1 MTCQPSHT
9 RGPPA
14 KAASPRV
21 TTVTVRRRARSVIYA
36 PNFLGE
42 LVPIPNGVWSTVPV
56 SAAVMIA
63 IQDGVLERKP
73 AAAKRGKPAPAAAAP
88 ASKPTPAKTK
98 AKTGKRGRKEYDV
111 WKPMFDY
118 LDKIAETGKKFSSYS
133 AAAQVGHYWLTEQ
146 QANRSQRKEG
156 AVVPTVDTIRVKIR
170 KLRPDLASG

>member
-1 MTCQPSHT
+1 MTCRPSHT
-9 RGPPA
+9 PAQPA
-14 KAASPRV
+14 KAVPLQV
-21 TTVTVRRRARSVIYA
+21 TAVTVRRRARSVIYA

-42 LVPIPNGVWSTVPV
+42 LVPIPNGIWSTVPV

-63 IQDGVLERKP
+63 IRDGALEQ
-73 AAAKRGKPAPAAAAP
+73 RGKPARAAAAP

-98 AKTGKRGRKEYDV
+98 AKTGQRGRKEYDV

-118 LDKIAETGKKFSSYS
+118 LDKIAATGKKFSSYL

-156 AVVPTVDTIRVKIR
+156 AVVPTVDTVRVKIR

>member
-21 TTVTVRRRARSVIYA
+21 TTVTVRRRTRSVIYV

-56 SAAVMIA
+56 SAEVMIA
-63 IQDGVLERKP
+63 IRDGALEQ
-73 AAAKRGKPAPAAAAP
+73 RGKPASAAAAP

-98 AKTGKRGRKEYDV
+98 AKTGKHGRNEYDV

-118 LDKIAETGKKFSSYS
+118 LDKIAATGKKFSTYS

-146 QANRSQRKEG
+146 QASRSQRKEG
-156 AVVPTVDTIRVKIR
+156 AAVPTVDTVRVKIR

>member
-21 TTVTVRRRARSVIYA
+21 TAVTVRRRTRSVIYV

-42 LVPIPNGVWSTVPV
+42 LVPIPNGIWSTVPV

-63 IQDGVLERKP
+63 IRDGALEQ
-73 AAAKRGKPAPAAAAP
+73 RGKPTPAAAAP

-98 AKTGKRGRKEYDV
+98 AKNGKRGRKKYDV

-118 LDKIAETGKKFSSYS
+118 LDKIAATGKKFSSYL

-146 QANRSQRKEG
+146 QASRSQRKEG
-156 AVVPTVDTIRVKIR
+156 AAVPTVDTVRVKIR

>member
-1 MTCQPSHT
+1 VFDYVLDF
-9 RGPPA
+9 A
-14 KAASPRV
+14 V
-21 TTVTVRRRARSVIYA
+21 FTTVVWLLHQRSSEGNTAPVSPPTGASYRPHSTRRRAATSRLEAVAS
-36 PNFLGE
+36 
-42 LVPIPNGVWSTVPV
+42 
-56 SAAVMIA
+56 SALDIGIRV
-63 IQDGVLERKP
+63 
-73 AAAKRGKPAPAAAAP
+73 KRGKPAPAATAP

-146 QANRSQRKEG
+146 QASRSQRKEG
-156 AVVPTVDTIRVKIR
+156 AAVPTVDTVRVKIR

>member
-1 MTCQPSHT
+1 M
-9 RGPPA
+9 
-14 KAASPRV
+14 
-21 TTVTVRRRARSVIYA
+21 IYA

-156 AVVPTVDTIRVKIR
+156 AAVPTVDTVRVKIR